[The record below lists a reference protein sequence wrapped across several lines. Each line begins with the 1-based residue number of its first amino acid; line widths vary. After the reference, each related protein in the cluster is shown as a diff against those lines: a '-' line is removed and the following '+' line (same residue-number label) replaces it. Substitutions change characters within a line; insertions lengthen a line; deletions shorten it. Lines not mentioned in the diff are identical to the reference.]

1 MRHPF
6 FDVAGPIVL
15 GHRGAAGEAP
25 ENTLP
30 SFERALAVGANVLE
44 SDVHPT
50 CDGVPVLIH
59 DDTLERTTDGAG
71 RVSELTWK
79 ELSALDAG
87 FRFSP
92 DGGRSFPFRGRG
104 LRVPSLEQV
113 LEAFPGARLN
123 LEIKEAPVGAVR
135 RVIESIARAGRAER
149 TLLAAEK
156 DPIMAE
162 IRAELA
168 ATGVRTAVGASV
180 GDVLGFVR
188 AALDGRPPPP
198 EPMALQIPEAF
209 GGRPLV
215 TPALLRHAHA
225 HDVQVHVWTVNE
237 PERIEALL
245 DLGVDGLISDF
256 PGRVA
261 AAAARRRAGR

>member
-1 MRHPF
+1 MRHPY
-6 FDVAGPIVL
+6 FDVARPIVL

-30 SFERALAVGANVLE
+30 SFERALADGATVLE

-50 CDGVPVLIH
+50 RDGTLVLIH
-59 DDTLERTTDGAG
+59 DDLVERTTDGEG

-79 ELSALDAG
+79 DLSALDAG
-87 FRFSP
+87 FRFSS

-104 LRVPSLEQV
+104 LQVPTLEQV
-113 LEAFPGARLN
+113 LAAFPGARFN
-123 LEIKEAPVGAVR
+123 LEIKEAPPGSVR
-135 RVIESIARAGRAER
+135 RVIETIVRAGCVER

-168 ATGVRTAVGASV
+168 ASGVRTAVGASV

-188 AALDGRPPPP
+188 AALDGSPPPP
-198 EPMALQIPEAF
+198 EPMALQVPEAF
-209 GGRPLV
+209 GGRALV
-215 TPALLRHAHA
+215 TPELLRHAHA
-225 HDVQVHVWTVNE
+225 YDVQVHVWTVNE

-245 DLGVDGLISDF
+245 DLGVDGLVSDF
-256 PGRVA
+256 PGRVV
-261 AAAARRRAGR
+261 AAARRRAGR